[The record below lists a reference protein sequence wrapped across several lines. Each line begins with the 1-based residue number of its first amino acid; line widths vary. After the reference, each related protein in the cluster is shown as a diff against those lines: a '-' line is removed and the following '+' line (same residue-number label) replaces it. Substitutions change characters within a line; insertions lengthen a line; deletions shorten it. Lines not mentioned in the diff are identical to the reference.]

1 MASTVALFDVLL
13 RQPSTV
19 LLKTGH
25 STKDPNSLPLVHLS
39 SVFLL
44 HEKTNPDGWS
54 KLQNKREKESE
65 GLSEGWQQTM
75 TSNGL

>member
-1 MASTVALFDVLL
+1 MFFCGNLPLF
-13 RQPSTV
+13 

-54 KLQNKREKESE
+54 KLQNKREKETE
-65 GLSEGWQQTM
+65 GLSEGWLQTM
-75 TSNGL
+75 TSNGI

>member
-19 LLKTGH
+19 LLKTGY

-44 HEKTNPDGWS
+44 HEKNESRWLEQAPEQKG
-54 KLQNKREKESE
+54 KRNGGAVRRMAANNNK
-65 GLSEGWQQTM
+65 
-75 TSNGL
+75 

>member
-13 RQPSTV
+13 RQPSIV

-65 GLSEGWQQTM
+65 GAVRRMAQTM